1 MTTMKTEVPAGT
13 DEVTLVIHKDSGH
26 KEPTL
31 RDILPLVQGEVELF
45 VWQDYRLDF
54 DRPIG
59 GTDGVSKSACWS
71 TYTEEGKTMIQLLEK
86 SRIVDGEKILG
97 MKPFV
102 RSEAPQVTV
111 TNGSAVLSGNS
122 RVTLHVRL

>member
-1 MTTMKTEVPAGT
+1 MKTMKTEVPDGT
-13 DEVTLVIHKDSGH
+13 DEVTLVIRKDGSRR
-26 KEPTL
+26 EPTL

-54 DRPIG
+54 DSPIG
-59 GTDGVSKSACWS
+59 GTDGVSKSARWS
-71 TYTEEGKTMIQLLEK
+71 TYTEDGKTMIQLLEK
-86 SRIVDGEKILG
+86 SRVVDGEKILG
-97 MKPFV
+97 MRPFV

-122 RVTLHVRL
+122 RVTLHVRV

>member
-1 MTTMKTEVPAGT
+1 MKTMKTDVPEGT
-13 DEVTLVIHKDSGH
+13 DEVTLVIRKNGRR
-26 KEPTL
+26 EPTL

-59 GTDGVSKSACWS
+59 GTEGVVKQACWS
-71 TYTEEGKTMIQLLEK
+71 TYTEDGKTMIQLLEK
-86 SRIVDGEKILG
+86 SGIVDGEKILG

-102 RSEAPQVTV
+102 RSEAPVATL

-122 RVTLHVRL
+122 RVTLHVRI